1 VTGQPVT
8 AAIVV
13 ARFHRPPFLIRAVSI
28 LFTFAEKV
36 CALSWF
42 TQERKEFYFYIT
54 HFCRDERTQIT
65 QITKSLAFFGVWRRK
80 EISPHSFSCC
90 RSDARP
96 AGLKHKHTHKRT
108 RLTTERYYKD
118 GEEDERE
125 EIADGWWCRWW
136 WCGETETL
144 HEHGKQNERKRA
156 RELAKKRGDRET
168 IENVQTTTDTR

>member
-1 VTGQPVT
+1 MKEQRIYNINQYKTYRCGVTGQPVT

-42 TQERKEFYFYIT
+42 TQERKEFYFYMT

-90 RSDARP
+90 RSHARR
-96 AGLKHKHTHKRT
+96 LETQTHTQTHT
-108 RLTTERYYKD
+108 FD
-118 GEEDERE
+118 
-125 EIADGWWCRWW
+125 
-136 WCGETETL
+136 
-144 HEHGKQNERKRA
+144 
-156 RELAKKRGDRET
+156 DRE
-168 IENVQTTTDTR
+168 ILQRWRRRRERRNRRWVVVQVVVVRRNRNTP

>member
-1 VTGQPVT
+1 MKEQRIYNINQYKTYRCGVTGQPVT

-42 TQERKEFYFYIT
+42 KERKEFYFYMT

-65 QITKSLAFFGVWRRK
+65 QITKSLAFFVWRRK

-90 RSDARP
+90 RSDARR
-96 AGLKHKHTHKRT
+96 LETQTHTQTHT
-108 RLTTERYYKD
+108 FD
-118 GEEDERE
+118 
-125 EIADGWWCRWW
+125 
-136 WCGETETL
+136 
-144 HEHGKQNERKRA
+144 
-156 RELAKKRGDRET
+156 DRE
-168 IENVQTTTDTR
+168 ILQRWRRRRERRNRRWVVVQVVVVRRNRNTP

>member
-1 VTGQPVT
+1 MTGQPVT

-13 ARFHRPPFLIRAVSI
+13 ARFHRPPFLKRAVSI

-42 TQERKEFYFYIT
+42 TQERKEFYFYMT

-90 RSDARP
+90 CSDARR
-96 AGLKHKHTHKRT
+96 LETQTHTQTHT
-108 RLTTERYYKD
+108 FD
-118 GEEDERE
+118 
-125 EIADGWWCRWW
+125 
-136 WCGETETL
+136 
-144 HEHGKQNERKRA
+144 
-156 RELAKKRGDRET
+156 DRE
-168 IENVQTTTDTR
+168 ILQRWRRRRERRNRRWVVVQVVVVRRNRNTP